1 MLTENGDP
9 MLDRNGQPR
18 STMVLMP
25 SSQVEY
31 LDTWHVSGLCGS
43 GSLDYQVEDL
53 LVPEE
58 HVVGYSRTDR
68 VPVTPLF
75 AFPNF
80 TFLALGIGAVSMGIA
95 RAAIDELIELAR
107 SKKRVGAKQTISE
120 QQIAQVKLA
129 QAEADLRSA
138 RAFYYESLE
147 AAWQCAMNG
156 QKVNIEQRRDL
167 RLATTNA
174 VLKSVGVVEE
184 MYNLGGGSAV
194 YRTSRLQRYFRDIN
208 VAKTH
213 IMVSQQT
220 LEIAGSLF
228 FGLEPNVSR
237 L

>member
-1 MLTENGDP
+1 
-9 MLDRNGQPR
+9 
-18 STMVLMP
+18 
-25 SSQVEY
+25 
-31 LDTWHVSGLCGS
+31 
-43 GSLDYQVEDL
+43 
-53 LVPEE
+53 
-58 HVVGYSRTDR
+58 
-68 VPVTPLF
+68 
-75 AFPNF
+75 
-80 TFLALGIGAVSMGIA
+80 
-95 RAAIDELIELAR
+95 
-107 SKKRVGAKQTISE
+107 
-120 QQIAQVKLA
+120 
-129 QAEADLRSA
+129 
-138 RAFYYESLE
+138 
-147 AAWQCAMNG
+147 MNG